1 MKKVLYSIALVVV
14 LAVSFSSCTEEVV
27 KPKDTTTGG
36 GSGGTDCTK
45 GC

>member
-1 MKKVLYSIALVVV
+1 MKKVLYSIALVAV

-27 KPKDTTTGG
+27 KPKD
-36 GSGGTDCTK
+36 GSGGTGTDSTCK